1 MQIQTK
7 TALLF
12 TILTATILFTSS
24 ISVYYFI
31 NSFAHRDFN
40 KRLEL
45 RARLYAKNW
54 FEKDQAS
61 ARAVNELQR
70 EYLEEL
76 PEERTFIVPV
86 DTVSNMPAGKVPWQ
100 LPASFLQQAVNA
112 KEGTVFYQ
120 SRFRHF
126 AGLLYSHSSGKYL
139 VIGSATN
146 QFGSDMMRELRMI
159 KLIVF
164 IGAVLLIYSV
174 GLYFSKK
181 TFQPIRDIIN
191 RVQEISQGNLHLRL
205 KPLDSRDEIG
215 ELTRTF
221 NQMLNRLETAFEA
234 QNNFISHA
242 SHELRTPLTAI
253 IGEADYALAKVRTPE
268 AYQFSLQQIAE
279 QAEKLQTLAKGLLA
293 LAQTGF
299 TGTTQTWQPV
309 RLDQLLFDVKA
320 DCDAIL
326 PDNQVQIN
334 MEALP
339 QEEEEISVMGNY
351 DLLKIAINNIVL
363 NACKYSSNQPVNLC
377 LEAEKRTLSVIVED
391 KGIGIPEEELKYIY
405 DPFFRASNTTA
416 YEGFGI
422 GMPLANNIV
431 MLHNGRISVRS
442 AVNKGTRVRVVL
454 PVVDQC

>member
-1 MQIQTK
+1 MRIQTK
-7 TALLF
+7 TTLLF
-12 TILTATILFTSS
+12 TILTATILLISS
-24 ISVYYFI
+24 LTVYYFI
-31 NSFAHRDFN
+31 SSFAHRDFN

-45 RARLYAKNW
+45 RARLSAKNQ
-54 FEKDQAS
+54 FESDQS
-61 ARAVNELQR
+61 STQAVNEIQR

-76 PEERTFIVPV
+76 PDEHTFIVPV
-86 DTVSNMPAGKVPWQ
+86 D
-100 LPASFLQQAVNA
+100 PASKLPVGQVPQQLTPSFFQQVIEARGN
-112 KEGTVFYQ
+112 TVFFQ
-120 SRFRHF
+120 SRFRHY
-126 AGLLYSHSSGKYL
+126 AGLLYQHLSGDYI

-146 QFGSDMMRELRMI
+146 QFGRDMMRELRMI
-159 KLIVF
+159 KLVTF

-181 TFQPIRDIIN
+181 AFQPIRDIIN

-205 KPLDSRDEIG
+205 KPLESADEIG
-215 ELTRTF
+215 ELTNTF

-268 AYQFSLQQIAE
+268 AYQYSLQQIAE
-279 QAEKLQTLAKGLLA
+279 QAEKLQTLSKGLLA

-299 TGTTQTWQPV
+299 SAKTQTWQPI
-309 RLDQLLFDVKA
+309 RLDQLLCDVKA

-326 PDNQVQIN
+326 PDNHVQVS
-334 MEALP
+334 MEDLP
-339 QEEEEISVMGNY
+339 QEEEDISVMGNY

-363 NACKYSSNQPVNLC
+363 NACKYSNNQPVSLR
-377 LEAEKRTLSVIVED
+377 LETERLTLSVVVED

-405 DPFFRASNTTA
+405 DPFFRASNTAA

-431 MLHNGRISVRS
+431 RLHNGRISVRS
-442 AVNKGTRVRVVL
+442 AVNAGTRVRVVL
-454 PVVDQC
+454 PVISHR